1 MTLKVLRVLAGL
13 TFIAAITFILESV
26 PVNPTTAG
34 FAYLVT
40 ILLIAARWGLPE
52 SITASFAAAFC
63 LTYFFLPP
71 VRTLVIADSQNAV
84 ALSAFLVT
92 SLVAS
97 QLSEVA
103 RRRNSLLHQR
113 QTEMERL
120 YALSRGIML
129 IDSEKPAGVQIAAEI
144 VRIYDLTSVTIYDQ
158 TDDQSWSAGVARGID
173 ILDTLR
179 ELAVRGGTVDEAAAN
194 SYMAPVTLAGRI
206 IGAVAIEGA
215 VVTEGTAGI
224 EKKPVAGSGNGL
236 LSQSAL
242 HAITNLIAV
251 GMEKARTQELV
262 SRAEAARQSEQFKS
276 TLLDA
281 VAHEFKTPLTSIKA
295 AASTILTSPA
305 LTNEQRNELL
315 TIIDQ
320 ESERLSALVT
330 EAIHLARVES
340 GRLHLSRSMRNVV
353 ELVQEALKQSAP
365 IVNDRPVETVFS
377 PSLPKVHV
385 DAELFIVMVKQLL
398 DNATKYSPAGSPI
411 RISVEASTD
420 SIRVCIHNQG
430 LGLTESER
438 RMVFERFYR
447 TPGARQN
454 APGTGMG
461 LAIVQDIVRAHGGYI
476 DVDSEPGVGTE
487 FTIRL
492 PLAKGE
498 RN

>member
-1 MTLKVLRVLAGL
+1 
-13 TFIAAITFILESV
+13 
-26 PVNPTTAG
+26 
-34 FAYLVT
+34 
-40 ILLIAARWGLPE
+40 
-52 SITASFAAAFC
+52 
-63 LTYFFLPP
+63 
-71 VRTLVIADSQNAV
+71 
-84 ALSAFLVT
+84 
-92 SLVAS
+92 
-97 QLSEVA
+97 
-103 RRRNSLLHQR
+103 
-113 QTEMERL
+113 
-120 YALSRGIML
+120 
-129 IDSEKPAGVQIAAEI
+129 
-144 VRIYDLTSVTIYDQ
+144 
-158 TDDQSWSAGVARGID
+158 DQSWSAGVVRATAM
-173 ILDTLR
+173 LDTLR
-179 ELAVRGGTVDEAAAN
+179 ELAVRGGTVEDSNAN
-194 SYMAPVTLAGRI
+194 SYMASVTLAGRI

-215 VVTEGTAGI
+215 ESI
-224 EKKPVAGSGNGL
+224 EKKSAAGAGNGK
-236 LSQSAL
+236 LSESAL

-276 TLLDA
+276 TLLDS

-305 LTNEQRNELL
+305 LTNDQRNELL

-340 GRLHLSRSMRNVV
+340 GRLHLSRTMRNVID
-353 ELVQEALKQSAP
+353 LVQEALKQSAP
-365 IVNDRPVETVFS
+365 IVNERPIETLFA
-377 PSLPKVHV
+377 PLLPNVNV
-385 DAELFIVMVKQLL
+385 DAELFIVMLKQLL
-398 DNATKYSPAGSPI
+398 DNATKYSPAGTPI

-420 SIRVCIHNQG
+420 SVRVGIHNQG

-438 RMVFERFYR
+438 SMVFERFYR

-492 PLAKGE
+492 PLSKGE

>member
-1 MTLKVLRVLAGL
+1 MMTKVLRVTTGL
-13 TFIAAITFILESV
+13 LFIAAITFSLERI

-40 ILLIAARWGLPE
+40 ILLVAARWGLVE
-52 SITASFAAAFC
+52 SVTASAAAAFC
-63 LTYFFLPP
+63 LNYFFLPP
-71 VRTLVIADSQNAV
+71 VRTLNIADAHNWV
-84 ALSAFLVT
+84 ALSAFLMT

-103 RRRNSLLHQR
+103 RRRNSQLHQR

-129 IDSEKPAGVQIAAEI
+129 IDSEKPAGVQIATEI
-144 VRIYDLTSVTIYDQ
+144 VRIYDVTSVTIYDQ
-158 TDDQSWSAGVARGID
+158 TDDQAWSAGIASGSAK
-173 ILDTLR
+173 LDTLR
-179 ELAVRGGTVDEAAAN
+179 ELAVRGDTVEDASAN
-194 SYMAPVTLAGRI
+194 TFMAPITLAGRS
-206 IGAVAIEGA
+206 IGAVAIEGR
-215 VVTEGTAGI
+215 TG
-224 EKKPVAGSGNGL
+224 GSIGGGL
-236 LSQSAL
+236 LSDSAL

-251 GMEKARTQELV
+251 GLEKARTLELV

-295 AASTILTSPA
+295 ATSTILTSKT
-305 LTNEQRNELL
+305 LTPDQQHELL

-340 GRLHLSRSMRNVV
+340 GRLHLSRTMRDVG
-353 ELVQEALKQSAP
+353 ELVQEALKQSSAM
-365 IVNDRPVETVFS
+365 VSGRPVETEYA
-377 PSLPKVHV
+377 PSLPKVNV
-385 DAELFIVMVKQLL
+385 DAELFVVMVKQLL
-398 DNATKYSPAGSPI
+398 DNATKYSPAGTPI
-411 RISVEASTD
+411 RISASASPD
-420 SIRVCIHNQG
+420 SVRICIHNQG
-430 LGLTESER
+430 QGLTEGER
-438 RMVFERFYR
+438 IMVFERFYR

-454 APGTGMG
+454 ASGTGMG

-487 FTIRL
+487 FSIRL

>member
-13 TFIAAITFILESV
+13 LFIAAMTFILERI

-34 FAYLVT
+34 FAYLIT
-40 ILLIAARWGLPE
+40 ILLVAARWGLPE
-52 SITASFAAAFC
+52 SVTASAAAAFC
-63 LTYFFLPP
+63 LNYFFLPP
-71 VRTLVIADSQNAV
+71 VRTLNIADAHNWV

-158 TDDQSWSAGVARGID
+158 TDDQTWSAGVVRDTAT
-173 ILDTLR
+173 LDTLR
-179 ELAVRGGTVDEAAAN
+179 ELAVRGGTVEDAVAN

-206 IGAVAIEGA
+206 IGSVAIEGA
-215 VVTEGTAGI
+215 VAI
-224 EKKPVAGSGNGL
+224 ERKMVAGSGTGP
-236 LSQSAL
+236 LSASAL

-305 LTNEQRNELL
+305 LTNDQRNELL
-315 TIIDQ
+315 SIIDQ

-365 IVNDRPVETVFS
+365 IVNERPVETVFA
-377 PSLPKVHV
+377 PSLPMVHV
-385 DAELFIVMVKQLL
+385 DAELFVVMVKQLL
-398 DNATKYSPAGSPI
+398 DNATKYSPAGTPI
-411 RISVEASTD
+411 RISVEASPD

-438 RMVFERFYR
+438 SMVFERFYR

-454 APGTGMG
+454 AAGTGMG

>member
-1 MTLKVLRVLAGL
+1 MTLKVHRVLAAL
-13 TFIAAITFILESV
+13 MFIAAITFILERI
-26 PVNPTTAG
+26 PVNPTTTG

-40 ILLIAARWGLPE
+40 ILLVAAHWGLPE
-52 SITASFAAAFC
+52 SVTASAAAAFC
-63 LTYFFLPP
+63 LNYFFLPP
-71 VRTLVIADSQNAV
+71 VRTLNIADPHNWV

-97 QLSEVA
+97 QLSEVS

-113 QTEMERL
+113 QAEMERL

-129 IDSEKPAGVQIAAEI
+129 IDSVKPAGVQIAAEI
-144 VRIYDLTSVTIYDQ
+144 VRIYGLTSVTIYDQ
-158 TDDQSWSAGVARGID
+158 VDDQIWCAGVSGSTAR
-173 ILDTLR
+173 LDTLR
-179 ELAVRGGTVDEAAAN
+179 ELALRGGTVEDAAAN
-194 SYMAPVTLAGRI
+194 SYMAPVTLAGRV
-206 IGAVAIEGA
+206 IGAVAIEG
-215 VVTEGTAGI
+215 
-224 EKKPVAGSGNGL
+224 SGGVM
-236 LSQSAL
+236 LSESAL

-305 LTNEQRNELL
+305 LTNDQRNELL

-340 GRLHLSRSMRNVV
+340 GRLHLSRSMRNIV

-365 IVNDRPVETVFS
+365 IQNDRPVETVFA
-377 PSLPKVHV
+377 PSLPMVHV
-385 DAELFIVMVKQLL
+385 DAELFVVMVKQLL

-420 SIRVCIHNQG
+420 SIRVCIHNEG
-430 LGLTESER
+430 MGLTESER
-438 RMVFERFYR
+438 SMVFERFYR

-454 APGTGMG
+454 AAGTGMG

>member
-1 MTLKVLRVLAGL
+1 MTLKVLRVMAGL
-13 TFIAAITFILESV
+13 LFIAAITFILERV
-26 PVNPTTAG
+26 PVNPTTAA
-34 FAYLVT
+34 FAYLIT
-40 ILLIAARWGLPE
+40 ILLVAARWGLPE
-52 SITASFAAAFC
+52 SVTASAAAAFC
-63 LTYFFLPP
+63 LNYFFLPP
-71 VRTLVIADSQNAV
+71 VRTLHIADAHNWV
-84 ALSAFLVT
+84 AFSAFLVT

-103 RRRNSLLHQR
+103 RRRNSMLHQR

-129 IDSEKPAGVQIAAEI
+129 IDGERPAGVQIAAEI
-144 VRIYDLTSVTIYDQ
+144 VRIYELSSVTIYDQ
-158 TDDQSWSAGVARGID
+158 AEDQSWSAGIAHGTAKI
-173 ILDTLR
+173 DTLR
-179 ELAVRGGTVDEAAAN
+179 EIAVRGGTVKDTAAN
-194 SYMAPVTLAGRI
+194 SYMAPITLAGRM

-215 VVTEGTAGI
+215 VATE
-224 EKKPVAGSGNGL
+224 EKLVAGGGIGL
-236 LSQSAL
+236 LSESAL

-305 LTNEQRNELL
+305 LTNDQRNELL
-315 TIIDQ
+315 IIIDQ
-320 ESERLSALVT
+320 ESERLSGLVT

-340 GRLHLSRSMRNVV
+340 GKLHLSRTMRDVV
-353 ELVQEALKQSAP
+353 ELVQEALKQSSP
-365 IVNDRPVETVFS
+365 MMNERPVETVFAA
-377 PSLPKVHV
+377 SLPMVHV
-385 DAELFIVMVKQLL
+385 DAELFVVMVKQLL
-398 DNATKYSPAGSPI
+398 DNATKYSPTGTPI
-411 RISVEASTD
+411 RVSVEASPD
-420 SIRVCIHNQG
+420 SVRVCIHNQG

-438 RMVFERFYR
+438 RKVFERFYR

-454 APGTGMG
+454 AQGTGMG